1 MSDTP
6 GWNEAFEG
14 HLKPGKHPALLL
26 VDPVV
31 AYTEPGSPLL
41 LETGEETVAA
51 MSRLLEIFREHGLPI
66 AFTNVEYQSDGSDGG
81 VFFRKVPALKVFL
94 QGSPLGAFPEA
105 LTPRDGEA
113 VFTKQYPSA
122 FFGTDL
128 DQWLKENAIDTLF
141 LAGFST
147 SGCVRASTLDAMQY
161 GYVPFAVADACGDRD
176 EAIQNANLH
185 DLGAKYAEIITSNQ
199 VEALLPG

>member
-6 GWNEAFEG
+6 GWSEAFDG
-14 HLKPGKHPALLL
+14 HLQPGKRPALLL

-31 AYTEPGSPLL
+31 AYTQPDSPLRL
-41 LETGEETVAA
+41 DTGEATVAA
-51 MSRLLEIFREHGLPI
+51 MERLLTLFRERGLPI

-81 VFFRKVPALKVFL
+81 HFFRKVPALNVFL
-94 QGSPLGAFPEA
+94 KGSPLGAFPLA
-105 LTPRDGEA
+105 LTPRDGEP

-128 DQWLKENAIDTLF
+128 DQWLRANAVDTVF

-147 SGCVRASTLDAMQY
+147 SGCVRASTLDALQY
-161 GYVPFAVADACGDRD
+161 GYIPFTVSDASGDRD
-176 EAIQNANLH
+176 EAVQTANLH
-185 DLGAKYAEIITSNQ
+185 DLGAKYAEIVTADQ
-199 VEALLPG
+199 VASLLPA